1 MTAQT
6 VAQAAEEQSK
16 DLKLINW
23 LRAQQD
29 DLAMAAASHLKPA
42 TIVRVA
48 QGALRKD
55 PKLMAAA
62 IANPQ
67 SLLYCL
73 LDAARLGHEAG
84 TDQYW
89 LIPFGNEV
97 TGIEGYKGVIERM
110 YRAGG
115 VSTVHAEVV
124 YTRDAYRSMGS
135 RTPPVHEYDEFA
147 DEADR
152 GQLRGVYAYAIM
164 ADGPCSQVIR
174 MGKAEVMKHK
184 AMSKGSD
191 RSDSP
196 WKKWEPAMW
205 KKGPLNALEPYVPTS
220 SEWLMTRARAEATAQ
235 GRPVI
240 APGWAPP
247 IPASPAPRQL
257 VASTVIEPP
266 DVPPAAEQVSPV
278 PAEPDAPGSGTAGGT
293 PRLASSGQVGMIQKQ
308 FERLGMA
315 GDDQRDGRIRVVAAI
330 AGRPLSSSKELTG
343 DEARKVKDT
352 LESLRDA
359 TDLDGMLAELALA
372 DDPRGDGERGE

>member
-6 VAQAAEEQSK
+6 VTAAAEEQSR

-89 LIPFGNEV
+89 LIPFGQEV

-124 YTRDAYRSMGS
+124 RQKDVYRGLGS
-135 RTPPVHEYDEFA
+135 RQPPVHEYDEFA
-147 DEADR
+147 DEDDR
-152 GQLRGVYAYAIM
+152 GPLRGVYAYAIM
-164 ADGPCSQVIR
+164 ADGTCSQVIR
-174 MGKAEVMKHK
+174 AGKAEVMKHK
-184 AMSKGSD
+184 AVSRGSD
-191 RSDSP
+191 RADSP
-196 WKKWEPAMW
+196 WQKWPVPMW
-205 KKGPLNALEPYVPTS
+205 KKVPLSALEPYVPTS

-240 APGWAPP
+240 TQGWAPP
-247 IPASPAPRQL
+247 IPAAAAAAPRQL
-257 VASTVIEPP
+257 VAGSVEPQ
-266 DVPPAAEQVSPV
+266 DVPPAGEQPSPPAAQADPV
-278 PAEPDAPGSGTAGGT
+278 PAPPGPAGGT
-293 PRLASSGQVGMIQKQ
+293 PGDERHKALVGVAQQ
-308 FERLGMA
+308 HFRRLGYA
-315 GDDQRDGRIRVVAAI
+315 DADKQDR
-330 AGRPLSSSKELTG
+330 
-343 DEARKVKDT
+343 
-352 LESLRDA
+352 LRHA
-359 TDLDGMLAELALA
+359 TDLVLGTEVPAVSSFNDLTHGELEDLNRIVERLKDRAALNRMLKS
-372 DDPRGDGERGE
+372 GEVNGE